1 MRKPLMY
8 AGLAAVIGTSVSM
21 GTSPSS
27 WSDALGGI
35 LTAGFPASS
44 HNLADKPFARRQ
56 SQGPDAM
63 IGTKVVSIGGFLAG
77 GSGMAVRRLSRAS
90 ESLGKRAG
98 GKRAGGQRAG
108 MDFASPASAHEAGT
122 PPVPRLAMAAVVGQT
137 RAKRSQ
143 MKYELAGNDH
153 ITI

>member
-35 LTAGFPASS
+35 LTAGFPSSS

-77 GSGMAVRRLSRAS
+77 GSGMALRRLSRAT
-90 ESLGKRAG
+90 ESLG
-98 GKRAGGQRAG
+98 QSAG
-108 MDFASPASAHEAGT
+108 MDLASAISAHETGT
-122 PPVPRLAMAAVVGQT
+122 PPVPRLAIAAVLGQT
-137 RAKRSQ
+137 RAKRPQ

-153 ITI
+153 ITIWRPSSP

>member
-21 GTSPSS
+21 STSSS

-35 LTAGFPASS
+35 LTAGFPSSS

-63 IGTKVVSIGGFLAG
+63 IGTKVVSIGRFLAG

-90 ESLGKRAG
+90 ESLG
-98 GKRAGGQRAG
+98 QRAG
-108 MDFASPASAHEAGT
+108 MDFASTASASEAET

-153 ITI
+153 ITIWRPSSP